1 MKRWLRKNLK
11 HYLML
16 TPFLL
21 FFSIFFLYPIF
32 KGFYISFFRWDAV
45 HAPEFVG
52 LGNYISVA
60 KSNDFTKSF
69 INLFKYVAI
78 TVPLGILLAFLIVL
92 LVDSFKGFFSS
103 FFRSAYFIPTMIPLF
118 LAASVWRWMF
128 TPEIGI
134 INTALSWLGLTPVNW
149 LLDPKVMIFSL
160 VIVDNWRSVG
170 FNMVILLAGLKN
182 IPGEYY
188 DAAKVDGANKF
199 QEVIYVTIPQL
210 RPVLFFTI
218 VYGYISALQ
227 VFDAPWL
234 MTASSYSTYGGR
246 LKGLLFPVMDMM
258 GRAFGTLRF
267 GQAAAYGFMLT
278 VMILIVTA
286 ILFFLQRKT
295 GEE

>member
-1 MKRWLRKNLK
+1 
-11 HYLML
+11 ML
-16 TPFLL
+16 TPFFF
-21 FFSIFFLYPIF
+21 FFSIFFLYPIL

-52 LGNYISVA
+52 LGNYINVIQS
-60 KSNDFTKSF
+60 SDFSKSF
-69 INLFKYVAI
+69 LNLFKYVFI
-78 TVPLGILLAFLIVL
+78 TVPLGITLAFLVAL
-92 LVDSFKGFFSS
+92 LVDSFEGFWSG
-103 FFRSAYFIPTMIPLF
+103 FFRSAYFIPTMVPLF
-118 LAASVWRWMF
+118 LAASVWRWIF
-128 TPEIGI
+128 APEVGI
-134 INTALSWLGLTPVNW
+134 LNTVLSWMGLAPVNW
-149 LLDPKVMIFSL
+149 LLDPKVMIYSL
-160 VIVDNWRSVG
+160 VIVDNWRFVG
-170 FNMVILLAGLKN
+170 FNMVILLAGLKS

-210 RPVLFFTI
+210 RPILFFTI
-218 VYGYISALQ
+218 VYGFITALQ

-258 GRAFGTLRF
+258 GRAFGTLQF
-267 GQAAAYGFMLT
+267 GPAAAYGFMLT

-295 GEE
+295 SEG